1 MKKGIVLVYLPA
13 AFSLL
18 LFAVQARGQ
27 VDEEK
32 AKKHFKQAAVL
43 YKENNYA
50 AALIEFKASYKA
62 KPNWKVLYFIG
73 VSLQALHKFV
83 EAEKILREYLQE
95 GDEEVPADKREVV
108 EDLLA
113 QLGGVIGS
121 IDVKTDVEGASVYV
135 NGKLQGKTPLSEPLR
150 LPVGNYTVEIRKTGY
165 EDYSKEIEL
174 PGEETVIIKPVLE
187 KSAAEIVE
195 VEKEEKIEV
204 KEEKKPEVPDV
215 VLEKVDEPSKGKKK
229 KIKPAAFYA
238 MTGLTGALV
247 VGTVVVG
254 IMAMR
259 KHNEFDKTVEN
270 EWRERIELRDEGDV
284 LNDAADG
291 LLIVTAASALTM
303 IILAVKT
310 DFGKKEKKSEKTA
323 LKPKIAC
330 GGTNLS
336 LTLEF

>member
-32 AKKHFKQAAVL
+32 AKKHFKQALVL
-43 YKENNYA
+43 YKENNFA

-62 KPNWKVLYFIG
+62 KANWKVKYFIG

-83 EAEKILREYLQE
+83 EAEKKLKEYLEE
-95 GDEEVPADKREVV
+95 GGDEVPADKREVV
-108 EDLLA
+108 EDLLV
-113 QLGGVIGS
+113 QLSGVIGS

-135 NGKLQGKTPLSEPLR
+135 NGKLQGKTPLSGPLR
-150 LPVGNYTVEIRKTGY
+150 FPVGNYTVEVSKTGHK
-165 EDYSKEIEL
+165 DFSTEIEL
-174 PGEETVIIKPVLE
+174 PGEEVVTVKAALE
-187 KSAAEIVE
+187 KPA
-195 VEKEEKIEV
+195 VEKEEKVEV
-204 KEEKKPEVPDV
+204 KEEKEPDV
-215 VLEKVDEPSKGKKK
+215 PEGLMEKVEEKPAGKKK

-238 MTGLTGALV
+238 MTGLTGALL

-254 IMAMR
+254 VMAMR
-259 KHNEFDKTVEN
+259 IHNEFEETPDTEAN
-270 EWRERIELRDEGDV
+270 RQSRIDLRDDGEV

-303 IILAVKT
+303 IILAVYT

-330 GGTNLS
+330 GGANLS